1 MPLFVPK
8 TLLQSAQGGA
18 QTKRYREFVIAN
30 FEGEGAV
37 SVPIGVWTPAA
48 AWAHG
53 RQPSGNRIRDR
64 GALLMRLE
72 VLVTRRGTTVT
83 STTGGM
89 IPLARLRNAMKSE
102 GIDLKE
108 WNFPPD
114 SVLDLAL
121 DPTMNDKDEEEA
133 APEGAPGQ
141 DAGVGSFVRIDSR
154 AARSSSGY
162 EVRILDDSRYE
173 YRQAQRV
180 LGIHGVPGG
189 SSGRRSFL
197 LKPGAF
203 DSWPAAEG
211 EDPAQARARAARN
224 FRAAVAFLGVE
235 LVEARS

>member
-8 TLLQSAQGGA
+8 TLLQSAQGGG
-18 QTKRYREFVIAN
+18 QTKRYREFVIAY

-37 SVPIGVWTPAA
+37 AVPIGVWTPAA

-53 RQPSGNRIRDR
+53 RQPGNRMRDR
-64 GALLMRLE
+64 GALLMRLD
-72 VLVTRRGTTVT
+72 VLVTRRGTTAT

-102 GIDLKE
+102 GLDLKE

-121 DPTMNDKDEEEA
+121 DPGMNDKDEDEA
-133 APEGAPGQ
+133 AAEGAPGQ
-141 DAGVGSFVRIDSR
+141 DAGVGTFVRIDSR

-173 YRQAQRV
+173 YRQAQQAIS
-180 LGIHGVPGG
+180 IHGVPGG

-203 DSWPAAEG
+203 DSWLAAEG

-235 LVEARS
+235 LLEAKG